1 MKTVQLK
8 FFAQLREQLGI
19 AEIAIP
25 ADQAPNLDS
34 LLNWLH
40 TQHPQWSE
48 ALQQPLTRA
57 VNEEVINGNI
67 DLKPGDEVALFPPVT
82 GG

>member
-8 FFAQLREQLGI
+8 FFARLREQLGI

-34 LLNWLH
+34 LMNWLQ
-40 TQHPQWSE
+40 TQHPHWRE
-48 ALQQPLTRA
+48 ALDQPLTRA
-57 VNEEVINGNI
+57 VNEEVVNGNVE
-67 DLKPGDEVALFPPVT
+67 LNPGDQVALFPPVT

>member
-1 MKTVQLK
+1 MRTVQLK
-8 FFAQLREQLGI
+8 FFARLREQIGI

-25 ADQAPNLDS
+25 ADQAPNLDK
-34 LLNWLH
+34 LMNWLQ
-40 TQHPQWSE
+40 TQHPQWSD

-57 VNEEVINGNI
+57 VNEEVVNGNI
-67 DLKPGDEVALFPPVT
+67 DLKPGDQVALFPPVT

>member
-8 FFAQLREQLGI
+8 FFARLREQVGI
-19 AEIAIP
+19 SEIAIP

-34 LLNWLH
+34 LVTWLQ
-40 TQHPQWSE
+40 TQHPQWRE
-48 ALQQPLTRA
+48 ALEQPLTRA
-57 VNEEVINGNI
+57 VNEEVVNGNV
-67 DLKPGDEVALFPPVT
+67 DLKPGDQVALFPPVT